1 METKQNHNS
10 GSFEQYIDFGSM
22 KRFSYNSVKLNLS
35 GSFPFSQKFK
45 NLETGAQMVW
55 IFPVKLSKFRNAS
68 NAVDQIFRKF
78 PVRNCKTGVHLARL
92 SSFPLI
98 RSRKCYS
105 IRHKKFRKFKPE
117 IFHRIGTPV
126 IPAIPVTLEISG
138 KLDSWRPGGL
148 GALDSGLSGPG

>member
-1 METKQNHNS
+1 
-10 GSFEQYIDFGSM
+10 
-22 KRFSYNSVKLNLS
+22 
-35 GSFPFSQKFK
+35 
-45 NLETGAQMVW
+45 MVW

-78 PVRNCKTGVHLARL
+78 PVRNCQTGVHLARL
-92 SSFPLI
+92 SSFPLT

-126 IPAIPVTLEISG
+126 IQAIPVTLEISG

-148 GALDSGLSGPG
+148 GALDSGLNGSGIEPSLVADNNIKKRRMVLWNKEFKISRFFTFFSLHLVQRRNDWTSDS